1 MLKHTIG
8 KVATAIVF
16 SFLILQSCQDS
27 ILVGSELLDN
37 EKLVLSFNDS
47 LKLSSSTIVGTR
59 VATHRPNV
67 NSRTYVLGSLNDAT
81 FGMLASSLYLTNS
94 LATAKPV
101 YTGNIKFDSLVLV
114 LAYDTLGNYG
124 VSNPIHQVEVFQ
136 LLNTFSKTDTFY
148 SDVRFDANTTPLASK
163 QVAINS
169 RDSVS
174 YLDHVTSTVVKKRP
188 QLRLKLDDSFGQM
201 LISDTNL
208 TKNDTLLGN
217 FLKGFYIKSTP
228 LSGPSTY
235 GLNLLDASLSS
246 LDGVNK
252 LVMYYTQNDTLKKEY
267 QYPIHASTP
276 ANYTY
281 DRTGSQVE
289 KFIDGTNSG
298 DSLTFLQGLGGVK
311 TVVSFDDL
319 SFLKDKLI
327 NKVVLDIYVSDLGGE
342 LNIYPPPIQLI
353 ASYKTASGSFQVIQD
368 VSQLISNGVSLVSV
382 FGGNVTGT
390 GNLRKYS
397 LNITNHIKNA
407 LKDSTYDSD
416 LYLNVLTES
425 ETVNRAVMYGAK
437 HSTFPMK
444 LNISYTKI

>member
-8 KVATAIVF
+8 KAITAIVF

-27 ILVGSELLDN
+27 ILVGNELLDN

-47 LKLSSSTIVGTR
+47 LKLSSSTIAGTR
-59 VATHRPNV
+59 VVTHRPNV

-81 FGMLASSLYLTNS
+81 FGNLTTSLYLTNV
-94 LATAKPV
+94 LASTKPV

-124 VSNPIHQVEVFQ
+124 VANPLHQVEVFQ

-148 SDVRFDANTTPLASK
+148 SDVKFDANTTPLVSK
-163 QVAINS
+163 QVQINT

-174 YLDHVTSTVVKKRP
+174 YLDHLTSKIVKKRA
-188 QLRLKLDDSFGQM
+188 QLRLRLDDSFGQM

-228 LSGPSTY
+228 LSGPSTF

-281 DRTGSQVE
+281 DRMGSEVE
-289 KFIDGTNSG
+289 KFIDGTSSS
-298 DSLTFLQGLGGVK
+298 DSLAFLQGLGGVK
-311 TVVSFDDL
+311 TVVKFDDL
-319 SFLKDKLI
+319 SFLEDKLV
-327 NKVVLDIYVSDLGGE
+327 NRVELEVYVSDLGGGFN
-342 LNIYPPPIQLI
+342 LYPAPVQLI
-353 ASYKTASGSFQVIQD
+353 ASYKNDSGSIQLIQD
-368 VSQLISNGVSLVSV
+368 VSQAISIGSFAGI

-397 LNITNHIKNA
+397 LNITNHIKNS
-407 LKDSTYDSD
+407 LKDSTYNSD
-416 LYLNVLTES
+416 LYLNVYTES
-425 ETVNRAVMYGAK
+425 EIVNRAVIYGAK

>member
-1 MLKHTIG
+1 MLRHTIG
-8 KVATAIVF
+8 KGITALFF
-16 SFLILQSCQDS
+16 SLLILQSCQDS
-27 ILVGSELLDN
+27 ILVGNDLLDN

-47 LKLSSSTIVGTR
+47 LKLSSSTIAGTR
-59 VATHRPNV
+59 VATFRPNV
-67 NSRTYVLGSLNDAT
+67 NSRTYVLGTLDDAT
-81 FGMLASSLYLTNS
+81 FGKLTTSLYITNALAST
-94 LATAKPV
+94 KPV
-101 YTGNIKFDSLVLV
+101 YTGNIKFDSLVMV

-124 VSNPIHQVEVFQ
+124 VSNPVHQVEVFQ

-148 SDVRFDANTTPLASK
+148 SDVKFDASSTPLVSK
-163 QVAINS
+163 QVAINTK
-169 RDSVS
+169 DSVS
-174 YLDHVTSTVVKKRP
+174 YLDHTTAKVVKKRP
-188 QLRLKLDDSFGQM
+188 QLRLRLDDSFGQM

-228 LSGPSTY
+228 LTGPSTY
-235 GLNLLDASLSS
+235 GLNLVDASLAS

-267 QYPIHASTP
+267 QYPIHAATS

-289 KFIDGTNSG
+289 KFIDGTYSG

-319 SFLKDKLI
+319 SFLNDKLV
-327 NKVVLDIYVSDLGGE
+327 NKVILDVYVSDLSGDFN
-342 LNIYPPPIQLI
+342 LYPAPVQLI
-353 ASYKTASGSFQVIQD
+353 TSYKNASGNIVLTQD
-368 VSQLISNGVSLVSV
+368 VSQAISAGSIVNI

-397 LNITNHIKNA
+397 LNITNHIKNS

-425 ETVNRAVMYGAK
+425 EIVNRAVIYGAK
-437 HSTFPMK
+437 HSMFPMK

>member
-1 MLKHTIG
+1 MLRHTMG
-8 KVATAIVF
+8 KGITALFF

-27 ILVGSELLDN
+27 ILVGNELLDN

-47 LKLSSSTIVGTR
+47 LKLSSTTISGER
-59 VATHRPNV
+59 ILTHKKSV
-67 NSRTYVLGSLNDAT
+67 DSRTYVLGSLDDAT
-81 FGMLASSLYLTNS
+81 FGKLTTSLYLTNV
-94 LATAKPV
+94 LASTKPV

-124 VSNPIHQVEVFQ
+124 VANPIHKIEVFQ
-136 LLNTFSKTDTFY
+136 LENTYSKTDSFFN
-148 SDVRFDANTTPLASK
+148 DVQFAASSTPLFSK
-163 QVAINS
+163 EVRINTK
-169 RDSVS
+169 DSVS
-174 YLDHVTSTVVKKRP
+174 YLDHTTATVVKKRP
-188 QLRLKLDDSFGQM
+188 QLRLRLEDTFGQM

-208 TKNDTLLGN
+208 TKNDTLLDN

-228 LSGPSTY
+228 LSGPSTF
-235 GLNLLDASLSS
+235 GLNLVDASLAS
-246 LDGVNK
+246 LNGVNK

-267 QYPIHASTP
+267 QYPIHASTL

-281 DRTGSQVE
+281 DRTGAQVE
-289 KFIDGTNSG
+289 KFIDGTYSG
-298 DSLTFLQGLGGVK
+298 DSLTFVQGLGGVK

-319 SFLKDKLI
+319 SFLNDKLV
-327 NKVVLDIYVSDLGGE
+327 NKVVLDVYVSDLSGDFN
-342 LNIYPPPIQLI
+342 LYPAPVQLI
-353 ASYKTASGSFQVIQD
+353 ASYKNASGNIVFIQD
-368 VSQLISNGVSLVSV
+368 VTQALSARILIDV

-425 ETVNRAVMYGAK
+425 ETVNRAVIYGAK